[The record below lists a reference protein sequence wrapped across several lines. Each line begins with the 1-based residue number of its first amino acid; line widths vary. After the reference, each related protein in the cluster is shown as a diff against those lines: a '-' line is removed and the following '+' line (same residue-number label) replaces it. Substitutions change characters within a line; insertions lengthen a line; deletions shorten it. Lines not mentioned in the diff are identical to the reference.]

1 MELVVV
7 LCTYNGAAYLPALL
21 AGMLAQSRL
30 PARLVVRDD
39 GSSDATVDL
48 LQSFAA
54 AAPFAVDLTLNGSTL
69 GSTANF
75 AAALAEAAASSPNA
89 LLVLADQDDLWRADK
104 LERLAAACADP
115 TVGAVFSDAELVDD
129 DLQPYPYLLW
139 QAAGFGPRERALAAE
154 GRLFEVLLRHNVVTG
169 ATLAC
174 RAELITKLL
183 PIPGEWIHDAW
194 MALLLAA
201 VSKVVAVDAPLIR
214 YRQHAGQQHGA
225 PRWKLS
231 DRLRHALRTGGREL
245 ATQRRLAEDLRRS
258 RLIRQQLL
266 QLGAAPALLA
276 LLDAKL
282 NHLDTRAGLHRRSL
296 LARCLPALAELPGY
310 RRFANGWATLLK
322 DVVFS

>member
-214 YRQHAGQQHGA
+214 YRQHAA

-245 ATQRRLAEDLRRS
+245 ATQRRLAEDIRRS
-258 RLIRQQLL
+258 SLIRQQLL